1 MNALKV
7 RMRPDLVVA
16 AQGTDAER
24 QWLVHDPVTLQFYR
38 LRDEECSL
46 LRMLDGRSSLDDIR
60 QKFERQ
66 FAPLRLGAQQLQAFL
81 YRLHEFGLIVGD
93 SPGQGEVLCRRMKS
107 QQQNSFF
114 SGFSNPLAIRLPGV
128 SARPVVETL
137 YPLTRWMFSPTA
149 SVFWLLLVVSALVL
163 LVVELGTVQSRLPDF
178 ASFFNVSTASWFAVA
193 LIATKALHEL
203 GHALTC
209 RHFGARCREFGVML
223 LLFMPTLY
231 CDVSDAWR
239 LSSKWQRI
247 WVSAAGMVVELVL
260 ASLATWLWWLTAPGP
275 LNAICLRIMFLCS
288 VSTLLFNIN
297 PLLRYDGYYILS
309 DWLEIPNLW
318 QESRSLWRR
327 FATSWFTKTPL
338 AQDPTIPRRMY
349 PALLLY
355 AALSVIYG
363 SLLLIAMLW
372 FCWNILEPQG
382 LGSLAIGF
390 IAFTLSGMLI
400 APAYSTI
407 QRWSRPSA
415 GPRIHRGRATLA
427 VLALLGLLVAIAF
440 IPVPHR
446 ISAPAWLEPDG
457 AQSVYVFV
465 EGSVQDTIRPAATV
479 ASGEMLARLT
489 NPEVDLRVTM
499 LTNEVSQEQL
509 RLNNL
514 KLLLND
520 DPSVAPLVPAA
531 EKSVQDAQDRL
542 QQARTDQARLILKAP
557 RAGTVIPPPV
567 VAPPPNDSRRLAAW
581 NGTPLD
587 HNNRGCFLETG
598 TLFCQIGDPSQVEA
612 MLIIEQSE
620 VPFVQV
626 GQSVRLRIDQ
636 GPVRVVTGTISELAK
651 SDARDI
657 PPPLSRALDLPLR
670 QDGKMGPRAA
680 ATYYQARVKLEP
692 TPSLLTVGMHGQAKI
707 LADWAPLGSRLLRWL
722 QLAFRV

>member
-16 AQGTDAER
+16 AQGTDAQR

-46 LRMLDGRSSLDDIR
+46 LRMLDGRSSSEEIR

-81 YRLHEFGLIVGD
+81 YRLHEFGLILGD
-93 SPGQGEVLCRRMKS
+93 SPGQGDVLCRRMKS
-107 QQQNSFF
+107 QRQNSFL
-114 SGFSNPLAIRLPGV
+114 SGFSNPLAIRLPGI
-128 SARPVVETL
+128 SARPIVETL
-137 YPLTRWMFSPTA
+137 YPLVHWMFSPTA
-149 SVFWLLLVVSALVL
+149 TVLWLLLVASALVL
-163 LVVELGTVQSRLPDF
+163 LLVELGTVKSRLPDF

-193 LIATKALHEL
+193 LIGTKALHEL
-203 GHALTC
+203 GHALAC

-247 WVSAAGMVVELVL
+247 WVSAAGMLVELVL
-260 ASLATWLWWLTAPGP
+260 ASIATWIWWLTAPGP
-275 LNAICLRIMFLCS
+275 LNAVALRIMFLCS
-288 VSTLLFNIN
+288 VSTLIFNIN

-327 FATSWFTKTPL
+327 YATSWFTKTPL
-338 AQDPTIPRRMY
+338 THDPTIPSRMV

-355 AALSVIYG
+355 AVLSAAYG
-363 SLLLIAMLW
+363 SLLLVAMLW
-372 FCWNILEPQG
+372 LCWSVLEPQG
-382 LGSLAIGF
+382 LGSLALGF
-390 IAFTLSGMLI
+390 IIFTLSGMVF

-415 GPRIHRGRATLA
+415 GPGIHRGRASLA
-427 VLALLGLLVAIAF
+427 VLVLLALVAALAF

-446 ISAPAWLEPDG
+446 IAAPAWLEAEE

-465 EGSVQDTIRPAATV
+465 EGTVQDTTQPASTV
-479 ASGEMLARLT
+479 APGDTLARLA
-489 NPEVDLRVTM
+489 NRELDLRVAM

-520 DPSVAPLVPAA
+520 DPTVAPLVPPA
-531 EKSVQDAQDRL
+531 EKSLEDAQDRL
-542 QQARTDQARLILKAP
+542 QQARTDQARLVLKAP

-567 VAPPPNDSRRLAAW
+567 APPTNDSRRLASW

-587 HNNRGCFLETG
+587 DNNRGCFLETG

-620 VPFVQV
+620 VPFVQI
-626 GQSVRLRIDQ
+626 GQPVRLRIDQ
-636 GPVRVVTGTISELAK
+636 GPVHIVTGTISELAK

-657 PPPLSRALDLPLR
+657 PPPLARALDLPLR

-680 ATYYQARVKLEP
+680 ATYYQARVTLEP
-692 TPSLLTVGMHGQAKI
+692 TPSPLTVGMHGQAKI
-707 LADWAPLGSRLLRWL
+707 LADWAPLGTRLLRWL